1 MYWKR
6 EGKIMTKVNHDTI
19 NDACFDLAEILRKKN
34 DDYGN
39 SFEKQYDE
47 YGLLHVVWRIEDK
60 LNRLKNLLNNDPQFV
75 EESIEDTLTDIAGY
89 STIAKIILS
98 ECDGI

>member
-1 MYWKR
+1 MA
-6 EGKIMTKVNHDTI
+6 KVNHDTI

-47 YGLLHVVWRIEDK
+47 YGLLHVIWRIEDK
-60 LNRLKNLLNNDPQFV
+60 LNRLKSLLDHDPQVV

-89 STIAKIILS
+89 STIAKILVN
-98 ECDGI
+98 ELEEF

>member
-1 MYWKR
+1 MV
-6 EGKIMTKVNHDTI
+6 KVNHDTI

-47 YGLLHVVWRIEDK
+47 YGLLHVIWRIEDK
-60 LNRLKNLLNNDPQFV
+60 LNRLKNLLDHDPQV
-75 EESIEDTLTDIAGY
+75 AEEPIEDTLTDIAGY
-89 STIAKIILS
+89 STIAKILVS
-98 ECDGI
+98 ELEDF